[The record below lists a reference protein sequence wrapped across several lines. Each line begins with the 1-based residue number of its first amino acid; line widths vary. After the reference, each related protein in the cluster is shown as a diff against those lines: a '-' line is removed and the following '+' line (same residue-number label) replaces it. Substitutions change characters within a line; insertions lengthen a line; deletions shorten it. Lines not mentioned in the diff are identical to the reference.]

1 MTRTTVRSKM
11 KVRKRG
17 IGMKEMLKSKIM
29 IGFVAFILGI
39 TYLNG
44 VQTRKMEDTTK
55 QPQDSYI
62 AMDIK

>member
-1 MTRTTVRSKM
+1 M